1 MWVLIAHDNSRYLM
15 PVPTG
20 RSEGRTTRTISVELS
35 RLSETLPHDNERTVT
50 ENVSPRGAR
59 VVTEREWQP
68 GARLLLISLQD
79 DVRSEAQIVYCE
91 RLAKYRFAVGLEL
104 SARVEQWA
112 KPR

>member
-1 MWVLIAHDNSRYLM
+1 VSN
-15 PVPTG
+15 PTG
-20 RSEGRTTRTISVELS
+20 RSERRTARTIAVELWD
-35 RLSETLPHDNERTVT
+35 EPLPNERTFT

-79 DVRSEAQIVYCE
+79 DIRSEAQIVYCE
-91 RLAKYRFAVGLEL
+91 RVAKYRFAVGLEL